1 MILTKLTATLVMLSM
16 LSGCSYILMD
26 DPPLEEVWHSLPKG
40 QYIPCDSGT
49 GPAVV
54 DSILVASSAGTGVV
68 AILLN
73 QDGLSHVLLGSAVV
87 SALITGLSA
96 SHGFGTAS
104 DCKRFQLRDLQ
115 ENTSKSNSKP
125 LRYQTDWPE

>member
-1 MILTKLTATLVMLSM
+1 MILTKLTAALVMLSM

-26 DPPLEEVWHSLPKG
+26 DPPPEEIWNSLPKG

-49 GPAVV
+49 GPAVL
-54 DSILVASSAGTGVV
+54 DSIIVASSAGTGVA
-68 AILLN
+68 AIRLN
-73 QDGLSHVLLGSAVV
+73 QDGLSHVLLGTAVLSAVV
-87 SALITGLSA
+87 TGLSA
-96 SHGFGTAS
+96 LHGFGTAS

-125 LRYQTDWPE
+125 LPYQTDWPE